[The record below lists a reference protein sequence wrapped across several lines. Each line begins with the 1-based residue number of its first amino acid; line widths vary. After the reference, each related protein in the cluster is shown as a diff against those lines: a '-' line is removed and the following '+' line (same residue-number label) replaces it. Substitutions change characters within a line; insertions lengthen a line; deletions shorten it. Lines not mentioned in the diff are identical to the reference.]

1 MKTKNINIILFI
13 ILVLI
18 CIMLLYGLFNN
29 KHNEVY
35 NEMNKM
41 ILKEKFNTDRD
52 CMSTNK
58 ICEDIRLV
66 CQGNDI
72 EECENTTKYSAYC
85 KYLSEIQDVLKSDCF
100 TCDEKQDIINT
111 ARRVKCSSPEDA
123 MDDAMDDATSSSD

>member
-41 ILKEKFNTDRD
+41 ILKEKFNIKSE
-52 CMSTNK
+52 CMSRIKNCSDILK
-58 ICEDIRLV
+58 VCED
-66 CQGNDI
+66 NDI
-72 EECENTTKYSAYC
+72 EKCENTTKYNAYC

-100 TCDEKQDIINT
+100 TCDEKQDIIDT
-111 ARRVKCSSPEDA
+111 AKRAKCY
-123 MDDAMDDATSSSD
+123 